1 MCFSAAAS
9 FGAGAILTT
18 TGIISLRINKQKERT
33 MFSAIP
39 LLFGLQQFSEGFVW
53 LALTGHPAGFG
64 AEPPGLIFLLFA
76 QVLWPLWV
84 PWSVLRMEQNSD
96 YRTLLR
102 FLTGLGCAV
111 SAFLLIGL
119 LFFFEPVALISG
131 HHIRYDFQSYV
142 HTSQYTGFL
151 YVLPTVLPPFLA
163 ASKRCHVLGWAN
175 LASFFITKFFFT
187 EHIISVWCYFAAI
200 MSAAVVW
207 IVSQP
212 HTEGSGTSLS

>member
-1 MCFSAAAS
+1 
-9 FGAGAILTT
+9 
-18 TGIISLRINKQKERT
+18 
-33 MFSAIP
+33 
-39 LLFGLQQFSEGFVW
+39 
-53 LALTGHPAGFG
+53 
-64 AEPPGLIFLLFA
+64 
-76 QVLWPLWV
+76 
-84 PWSVLRMEQNSD
+84 MEQNSG

-119 LFFFEPVALISG
+119 LFFLEPVALISG

-142 HTSQYTGFL
+142 HTSHYTGIL

-200 MSAAVVW
+200 MSAAVVC

-212 HTEGSGTSLS
+212 HPEGSGTSRG